1 MFCPKC
7 GTQLPDNA
15 EFCTG
20 CGAKL
25 SGGVAARE
33 EFKHLTYRE
42 RVIFALAGVLALF
55 VLVPTVDGG
64 FSISLLSVEAFNI
77 HALFGVA
84 KIFLMLALAVYVFYA
99 VASFIDIGVP
109 SAVKKIVMLCYLGV
123 YSLGQLFVMIGAMAV
138 NDSIWG
144 GGGVTLGAAWYV
156 MLIVLACTFVLFF
169 VPKLIKDKK

>member
-25 SGGVAARE
+25 SGGPAARE

-55 VLVPTVDGG
+55 VFIPLVDPNV
-64 FSISLLSVEAFNI
+64 SLLATETFKL

-84 KIFLMLALAVYVFYA
+84 KIFLMLALGAYVFYA
-99 VASFIDIGVP
+99 VAAFIDIGVP
-109 SAVKKIVMLCYLGV
+109 STVKKILMLCYLGV
-123 YSLGQLFVMIGAMAV
+123 YSLGQLFVMIGAIAV
-138 NDSIWG
+138 NDGNTW
-144 GGGVTLGAAWYV
+144 GGGVTLGASWYI
-156 MLIVLACTFVLFF
+156 MLGVLAFTFVLFF